1 MRIARDA
8 DCSIGRRSVAANCRV
23 APSKVYEE
31 YTPCQFIEK
40 LGILVAS
47 VLGLAILAHLV
58 AGALRAP
65 WWSRYSRR
73 FPVSGRGGCRRGR
86 EGVRVWG
93 HTSANG
99 GARWTHNALE
109 AHQASQGA
117 AAMREAGRG
126 GARQAGVPRSTKIP
140 AKKASISLQV
150 SNIIGYAT

>member
-1 MRIARDA
+1 M
-8 DCSIGRRSVAANCRV
+8 
-23 APSKVYEE
+23 
-31 YTPCQFIEK
+31 
-40 LGILVAS
+40 
-47 VLGLAILAHLV
+47 
-58 AGALRAP
+58 
-65 WWSRYSRR
+65 
-73 FPVSGRGGCRRGR
+73 
-86 EGVRVWG
+86 WG